1 MTSNAP
7 YPPLTRT
14 TTPFEIKYPISRL
27 PKYVA
32 VPHGLVPVYKPN
44 SYAKPILVPRACVP
58 SDEPSN
64 PPAPCQ
70 PSPVKI
76 KFDGDIDI
84 EAQHPAKPGAYSQF
98 EMSPPTSTSTSN
110 STANSPPTN
119 NARPSFSARALRTVK
134 KCKNVYPR
142 LWRVGIVLVFSCL
155 VVGICFLVAGEYL
168 RLREEREKERM
179 EEFEAGIMN
188 G

>member
-1 MTSNAP
+1 
-7 YPPLTRT
+7 
-14 TTPFEIKYPISRL
+14 
-27 PKYVA
+27 
-32 VPHGLVPVYKPN
+32 
-44 SYAKPILVPRACVP
+44 
-58 SDEPSN
+58 
-64 PPAPCQ
+64 
-70 PSPVKI
+70 
-76 KFDGDIDI
+76 
-84 EAQHPAKPGAYSQF
+84 
-98 EMSPPTSTSTSN
+98 
-110 STANSPPTN
+110 
-119 NARPSFSARALRTVK
+119 VK